1 MLTWQFVLALC
12 AGIGLVILA
21 VKNPDKAGEVLT
33 HAVDAVKEYAIAGM
47 AN

>member
-12 AGIGLVILA
+12 AGVGFVILA
-21 VKNPDKAGEVLT
+21 LKNPEKAGEVLT
-33 HAVDAVKEYAIAGM
+33 HAADAFKEYAVAET